1 MIVRL
6 HQSHT
11 VMSRLWRRTFGYDP
25 SLNPT
30 AIFNLS
36 DEPTTRSCWS
46 ASAGRLPCPRTN
58 SKLWSA
64 KQDRI
69 CYRWSFF
76 WPSES
81 QRKRNML
88 WQQGWSLTLC
98 RRTFP
103 WPRSL
108 DPWQDLHKSCLL
120 FYLTCRRR
128 VESSRVESCILTQS
142 SVDSM
147 FSPGNMMHVP
157 SVGLVTLAA
166 LCSCRFK

>member
-1 MIVRL
+1 M
-6 HQSHT
+6 T
-11 VMSRLWRRTFGYDP
+11 RRWIPLLFST
-25 SLNPT
+25 
-30 AIFNLS
+30 
-36 DEPTTRSCWS
+36 C
-46 ASAGRLPCPRTN
+46 RTN
-58 SKLWSA
+58 QPHGLVGLLLPDVFHVRGLIVNSGVQSRT
-64 KQDRI
+64 DF

-120 FYLTCRRR
+120 FYLTCRHRR